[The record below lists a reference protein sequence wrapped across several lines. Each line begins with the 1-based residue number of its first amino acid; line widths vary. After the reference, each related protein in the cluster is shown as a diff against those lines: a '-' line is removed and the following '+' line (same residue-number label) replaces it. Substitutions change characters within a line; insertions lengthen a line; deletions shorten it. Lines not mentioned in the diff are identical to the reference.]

1 MTIGVGHDVVA
12 EDHLS
17 EGCFD
22 VLHAQRGAAFH
33 VMTVAVA
40 VGDLRENLVHVV
52 GGDELLGGAD
62 EVRA

>member
-1 MTIGVGHDVVA
+1 MAIGVGHDVVA

-22 VLHAQRGAAFH
+22 VFHTQRGAAFH
-33 VMTVAVA
+33 VMAVAVA
-40 VGDLRENLVHVV
+40 VGNLGENIVHVV
-52 GGDELLGGAD
+52 GGDEFLGGAD